1 MNLRF
6 LITELLDF
14 RKQEQG
20 FMKLKV
26 ECVDIVP
33 FLEDVYRSFWE
44 LARKRNI
51 VYTFE
56 HPNEKMEVWFDPVQ
70 MQKAVF
76 NLLSNAFKYTSDGK
90 SVKVSVRKQQQIME
104 ITVSDTGCGIPQDD
118 LSRIFERFYQGNE
131 KQQRGIAGSGIGLA
145 LTKGIIEA
153 HRGDIAVESILEEG
167 SSFKIQLLL
176 GNNHFTKEELEHEKV
191 TVPALDWEAIVYD
204 EVEPLPEEESEESEM
219 DAGQEKEE
227 SGKPRVLLV
236 EDDEGVLDMLEGIF
250 SSSYIVYKASNG
262 QMGFEL
268 AQQLQPDLVVS
279 DVMMPVMSGKEMCYK
294 IKNSLE
300 LAYIPVVLLTAQ
312 SSIDYTIEGYMFGA
326 DDYITKPFNVKLLL
340 ARCNNLL
347 RNRRLLL
354 KKLTRTEAMIPQE
367 AGGFTAADQ
376 KLLDTASEVIKR
388 NFDNPD
394 FDMNMLA
401 SELNMGRSKMFLRLK
416 EVMGLTPNEFTMKLK
431 LEEALRLLQEEPQYN
446 ISEISYRLGFTSPR
460 YFSRCF
466 KSFYGVAPLSYRKDS
481 PREDSQAEED
491 IQE

>member
-1 MNLRF
+1 MLEKILVVDDEKEIAD
-6 LITELLDF
+6 LIEVYL
-14 RKQEQG
+14 QNEN
-20 FMKLKV
+20 M
-26 ECVDIVP
+26 
-33 FLEDVYRSFWE
+33 DVYKFYSGEEALVCIGSTDFDLAILDIMLPDISGLSICQSIRSKE
-44 LARKRNI
+44 
-51 VYTFE
+51 YTY
-56 HPNEKMEVWFDPVQ
+56 PV
-70 MQKAVF
+70 
-76 NLLSNAFKYTSDGK
+76 
-90 SVKVSVRKQQQIME
+90 IM
-104 ITVSDTGCGIPQDD
+104 
-118 LSRIFERFYQGNE
+118 
-131 KQQRGIAGSGIGLA
+131 
-145 LTKGIIEA
+145 
-153 HRGDIAVESILEEG
+153 
-167 SSFKIQLLL
+167 
-176 GNNHFTKEELEHEKV
+176 
-191 TVPALDWEAIVYD
+191 
-204 EVEPLPEEESEESEM
+204 
-219 DAGQEKEE
+219 
-227 SGKPRVLLV
+227 
-236 EDDEGVLDMLEGIF
+236 
-250 SSSYIVYKASNG
+250 
-262 QMGFEL
+262 
-268 AQQLQPDLVVS
+268 
-279 DVMMPVMSGKEMCYK
+279 
-294 IKNSLE
+294 
-300 LAYIPVVLLTAQ
+300 LTAKDGETDK
-312 SSIDYTIEGYMFGA
+312 ITGLTLGA

-354 KKLTRTEAMIPQE
+354 KKLSRTEAMIPQE

>member
-1 MNLRF
+1 M
-6 LITELLDF
+6 
-14 RKQEQG
+14 
-20 FMKLKV
+20 
-26 ECVDIVP
+26 
-33 FLEDVYRSFWE
+33 
-44 LARKRNI
+44 
-51 VYTFE
+51 
-56 HPNEKMEVWFDPVQ
+56 
-70 MQKAVF
+70 
-76 NLLSNAFKYTSDGK
+76 
-90 SVKVSVRKQQQIME
+90 
-104 ITVSDTGCGIPQDD
+104 
-118 LSRIFERFYQGNE
+118 
-131 KQQRGIAGSGIGLA
+131 
-145 LTKGIIEA
+145 
-153 HRGDIAVESILEEG
+153 
-167 SSFKIQLLL
+167 
-176 GNNHFTKEELEHEKV
+176 
-191 TVPALDWEAIVYD
+191 DWEAIVYD

-219 DAGQEKEE
+219 GTGQEKEE

-354 KKLTRTEAMIPQE
+354 KKLSRTEAMIPQE

-401 SELNMGRSKMFLRLK
+401 DGLNMSRSKMFVVLK
-416 EVMGLTPNEFTMKLK
+416 GITGLTPNELTLKLK
-431 LEEALRLLQEEPQYN
+431 MEEALRRLKKHSEFN
-446 ISEISYRLGFTSPR
+446 ISEISYQLGFSNPR
-460 YFSRCF
+460 YFSKCF
-466 KSFYGVAPLSYRKDS
+466 KDFYGITPQGYRK
-481 PREDSQAEED
+481 ELQNK
-491 IQE
+491 